1 MAHRTVCLVLAASL
15 ASAPALSF
23 AGESWQDKL
32 KQQLKNDNVSRTL
45 GTVAGALLGS
55 QIGDGR
61 GQVAAIAAGAV
72 AGYWLGGK
80 FSAKL
85 RQSDRAGIASATE
98 RAIETG
104 ETTTWT
110 NPDTGVSTRVSVGE
124 AERTSA
130 TMDGVA
136 PMERMPPLEV
146 IDAYYVPTVN
156 LNVRG
161 GPGTD
166 YRVLYTLKEGTAVPV
181 IGRVSGSDWFAIA
194 EGGEAA
200 GFIYAPMT
208 APAGPDLPASGA
220 VRDAIAGKVQSE
232 RHEVAE
238 VTCRDV
244 TQEVTLNDGSSDSH
258 AFRVCQ
264 QPDGSWVQA

>member
-1 MAHRTVCLVLAASL
+1 MKHRVMCLALAASM
-15 ASAPALSF
+15 ASAPALTN

-32 KQQLKNDNVSRTL
+32 KQQLKNENVSRTL

-124 AERTSA
+124 AERGPEPA
-130 TMDGVA
+130 AGNA
-136 PMERMPPLEV
+136 PLGKMPPLEV
-146 IDAYYVPTVN
+146 VDAYYVPTVN

-161 GPGTD
+161 GPGTE
-166 YRVLYTLKEGTAVPV
+166 YRVLYTLKEGTPVPV
-181 IGRVSGSDWFAIA
+181 IGRVKGSDWFAIA
-194 EGGEAA
+194 EGGEAT

-208 APAGPDLPASGA
+208 APAGGELPESGA
-220 VRDAIAGKVQSE
+220 VRDAIAGNVQSE

-238 VTCRDV
+238 TTCRRV